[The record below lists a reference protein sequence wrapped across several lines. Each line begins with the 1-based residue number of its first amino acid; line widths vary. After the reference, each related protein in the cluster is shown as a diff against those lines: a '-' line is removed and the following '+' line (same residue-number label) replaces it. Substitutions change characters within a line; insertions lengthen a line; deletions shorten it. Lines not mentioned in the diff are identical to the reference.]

1 MLIVYN
7 KALDI
12 STKDVLSCKDRVQLK
27 SWKAD
32 MEIHIAEVE
41 AQLSKARATR
51 ISSGEYSDPEWYSR
65 TTAYKRLQSGLKAQI
80 DAQLSALKQEE
91 ITKNDYVEK
100 IFWKNRLKEIVGSEA
115 IADYYEELNELLRR
129 KSKEQ

>member
-1 MLIVYN
+1 MLTVHN
-7 KALDI
+7 KTLGI
-12 STKDVLSCKDRVQLK
+12 STKDVLSCKDRAQLK

-41 AQLSKARATR
+41 AQLSKARVTQ
-51 ISSGEYSDPEWYSR
+51 ISTGEYSDPDWYSR
-65 TTAYKRLQSGLKAQI
+65 TTTYKRLQSGLKAQI

-91 ITKNDYVEK
+91 ITQNDYVEK
-100 IFWKNRLKEIVGSEA
+100 IFWKNKLREIVGSDA
-115 IADYYEELNELLRR
+115 IADYYEELDELLR